1 MRLTE
6 GDGTMMGMGVL
17 RSALLA
23 CLALLVLPGA
33 ALAQAVEQ
41 YGNEG
46 EGVQA
51 ELGQS
56 QVAAEGGALPFT
68 GIDLLML
75 TLAAF
80 MLVAV
85 GLTIRRVSRAR
96 G

>member
-1 MRLTE
+1 MT
-6 GDGTMMGMGVL
+6 GKGVL

-23 CLALLVLPGA
+23 CLALLAMPGV
-33 ALAQAVEQ
+33 ALAQAVGG
-41 YGNEG
+41 YANEG

-56 QVAAEGGALPFT
+56 QVAAEGGTLPFT

-75 TLAAF
+75 TLAAVLL
-80 MLVAV
+80 MAV
-85 GLTIRRVSRAR
+85 GFTIRRLGRAR